1 MSHTFMVVMAC
12 VSLFVGMS
20 LFNIV
25 CYRFGRR
32 RLTKG
37 DTKPEVPGAI
47 IGAVFALL
55 GLLIA
60 FTFSGAY
67 SRFDARRQLIVHE
80 ANAIGTA
87 YLRLDLLPAAA
98 QPSLRNKF
106 REYAASRA
114 ALFEELA
121 DVQSAKSEL
130 ARTDALEHEIWNQAV
145 SASAS
150 SEYQSARLL
159 LMPAI
164 NEMIDLV
171 TTRTVAIHTH
181 PPLPIFAM
189 LFALALAC
197 AGLTGYRAG
206 TAEHPAH
213 FYNIILAAVT
223 ACVLYLILD
232 IEYPRYGLVRLDD
245 VNNVLVELVKTMK

>member
-1 MSHTFMVVMAC
+1 MSHTFIVVMAC
-12 VSLFVGMS
+12 ISLFVGMS

-25 CYRFGRR
+25 CYRCGRR

-106 REYAASRA
+106 REYTASRA

-159 LMPAI
+159 LMS
-164 NEMIDLV
+164 M
-171 TTRTVAIHTH
+171 
-181 PPLPIFAM
+181 PI
-189 LFALALAC
+189 
-197 AGLTGYRAG
+197 
-206 TAEHPAH
+206 
-213 FYNIILAAVT
+213 
-223 ACVLYLILD
+223 
-232 IEYPRYGLVRLDD
+232 
-245 VNNVLVELVKTMK
+245 